1 MKKSKKSKFR
11 PMGDVLLDMEP
22 LMDEFCDAGLQW
34 GDVLA
39 LVHAYLM
46 VHRPDAKEKYLD
58 DSSSPVFYYGPKEGL
73 K

>member
-34 GDVLA
+34 GDVL
-39 LVHAYLM
+39 M